1 MADLSQTA
9 ANVLKS
15 SGSIQNGTAGATI
28 TAGMPIYLDA
38 DDSNHAKPAEAGD
51 TAAKAAAVAIALNGA
66 SDGQPVSYLAA
77 GSINLGATL
86 TVGTVY
92 VVSQTAGKICPNA
105 DLVSGDM
112 VTVLGIATTT
122 ALLSLDI
129 NASGIEVP

>member
-9 ANVLKS
+9 ANVVKS

-38 DDSNHAKPAEAGD
+38 DDNNEAKPCEAGD
-51 TAAKAAAVAIALNGA
+51 TAAKANAVAIALNGA
-66 SDGQPVSYLAA
+66 SDGQPVSYLAS
-77 GSINLGATL
+77 GTINLGATL

-92 VVSQTAGKICPNA
+92 CVSQTSGKICPNA
-105 DLVSGDM
+105 DLVTGDM
-112 VTVLGIATTT
+112 VTVLGIATTA